1 MGSKNILEK
10 ETIGKNLN
18 FLPYRTNAAEIFQVF
33 RFLKDSQN
41 SHENTGARVSFLIKL
56 QAETCNFIKKEALA
70 QVFVNFAKFLI
81 DTFSYRTPPVA
92 ASK

>member
-18 FLPYRTNAAEIFQVF
+18 FLPCRTNAAEIFQVF

-41 SHENTGARVSFLIKL
+41 SHENTGARVSFLIKTSSEHL
-56 QAETCNFIKKEALA
+56 ETSNREDIKRLKHT
-70 QVFVNFAKFLI
+70 FNKNRI
-81 DTFSYRTPPVA
+81 D
-92 ASK
+92 KN